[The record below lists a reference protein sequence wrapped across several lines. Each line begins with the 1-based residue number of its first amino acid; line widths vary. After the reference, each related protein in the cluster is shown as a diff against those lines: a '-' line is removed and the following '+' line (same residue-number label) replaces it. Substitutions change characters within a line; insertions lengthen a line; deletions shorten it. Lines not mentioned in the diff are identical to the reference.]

1 MSEFSSIRLPTGFV
15 SPASLSGM
23 SESTPILVA
32 YSGGPDSTALLHMLC
47 EYAKQ
52 YGGLIYA
59 AHVNHGIRGAEADRD
74 EKFCQSVANQ
84 LGIRLFVLHTDV
96 PRLAKESGESIETA
110 ARIARY
116 RFFDR
121 IMQQY
126 EIPLLATA
134 HNAED
139 NLETMLFHM
148 LRGSGLNGICGIP
161 ATRSCAG
168 GVLVRPILSLTRAEI
183 LTYCEANGLSYVT
196 DSTNTDTDFT
206 RNRLRAEVLPALLA
220 IQPKAAQAASRLSKN
235 LRSDA
240 LCLDS
245 MATMFLE
252 ELRQE
257 NSLEIEKINGSPDA
271 VTHRALAAL
280 YREISGGMALEDTHI
295 SALCRLCER
304 GAPHSRIS
312 LPNGIEACIEDGWLV
327 FRPFKKAKK
336 SLPFSVDLIEKHTII
351 SQIGCEIFTDYTH
364 NSKNIYKNSI
374 RMSLDSA
381 TIKGSLFVRNKNSG
395 DRIRMGG
402 MNKSVKKLLC
412 EKKIPLSL
420 RTRLPILCDDDGIVA
435 VPFIGVR
442 DDAKPKNDS
451 SILDIQIVFG
461 EESEENE

>member
-1 MSEFSSIRLPTGFV
+1 MRELFPTPLPNGFV

-23 SESTPILVA
+23 PETTPILVA

-47 EYAKQ
+47 AYAEP
-52 YGGLIYA
+52 YGGKIYA
-59 AHVNHGIRGAEADRD
+59 AHVNHGIRGKEADRD
-74 EKFCQSVANQ
+74 EEFCQKIADD
-84 LGIRLFVLHTDV
+84 LGIKLFVFHADV
-96 PRLAKESGESIETA
+96 PRLAKESGESIETT
-110 ARIARY
+110 ARTVRY

-126 EIPLLATA
+126 DIPVLATA

-139 NLETMLFHM
+139 NLETILFHM

-161 ATRSCAG
+161 VTRNCEG
-168 GVLVRPILSLTRAEI
+168 GVLVRPILSMTRAEI
-183 LTYCEANGLSYVT
+183 LSYCKKNSLSYVT
-196 DSTNTDTDFT
+196 DSTNTDTDYT

-220 IQPKAAQAASRLSKN
+220 IQPKAVQSAARLSRH

-252 ELRQE
+252 ELRRE
-257 NSLEIEKINGSPDA
+257 NALEIEKINGSPDA

-304 GAPHSRIS
+304 GIPHSRIC
-312 LPNGIEACIEDGWLV
+312 LPNGIEACVEDGWLV
-327 FRPFKKAKK
+327 FRPSEKAKK
-336 SLPFSVDLIEKHTII
+336 SLPFSVPLTEKHTII
-351 SQIGCEIFTDYTH
+351 SQIGCEIITDYTH

-381 TIKGSLFVRNKNSG
+381 TIKGCLFVRNKMPG

-402 MNKSVKKLLC
+402 MNKSLKKLLC

-435 VPFIGVR
+435 VPLVGVR
-442 DDAKPKNDS
+442 DDAKSKTDS
-451 SILDIQIVFG
+451 SVLTIQIVFC
-461 EESEENE
+461 EESKENE